1 MPVYYAFICGR
12 YRKNITA
19 ENMIDMKTPKA
30 KKKKKTLRRLFSVCN
45 NANFV

>member
-30 KKKKKTLRRLFSVCN
+30 KKKKENTSSTFFCV
-45 NANFV
+45 